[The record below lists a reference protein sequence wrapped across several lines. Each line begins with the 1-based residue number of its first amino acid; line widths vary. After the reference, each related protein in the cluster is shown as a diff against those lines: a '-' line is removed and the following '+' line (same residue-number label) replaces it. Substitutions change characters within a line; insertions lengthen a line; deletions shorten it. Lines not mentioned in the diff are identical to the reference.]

1 MVQRP
6 MQPTPPPPPD
16 SWEVRRQ
23 KELAERERQKMA
35 RKRQA
40 DMERMNSGQQSNKMF
55 RIEHGPAHETAGE
68 MYRRIKAESKR
79 PKSHAFRK
87 GIMKGF
93 SAAMLAQKAAR
104 DDIDKR
110 MNDMQMSDSQMSD
123 AQMNDAKTK
132 DSQMGASRSG
142 FMVEVPEGTPQED
155 VVKVYESIAAERQTD
170 TDTELDDFRK
180 QVSLSENQMLVRL
193 YNMKGKSTGFGVVD
207 NSPDASLDNAP
218 DFPTLPNGQKPVYM
232 LPDGRTPEQQTKINQ
247 SQAKDS
253 QSKQRSADLS
263 PAGRKLPDI
272 SHIKEPSRE
281 VEHAFEMAGSR

>member
-110 MNDMQMSDSQMSD
+110 MSDSQMSD

-132 DSQMGASRSG
+132 DSQMDASASG
-142 FMVEVPEGTPQED
+142 FMVEVPEGAQHED

-170 TDTELDDFRK
+170 TELDDFRR
-180 QVSLSENQMLVRL
+180 QVSLGENQTLVRV

-207 NSPDASLDNAP
+207 SSPDASFDNVP
-218 DFPTLPNGQKPVYM
+218 DLPTLPNGQKPTYM
-232 LPDGRTPEQQTKINQ
+232 LSNDRAPEQQTKV
-247 SQAKDS
+247 S

-281 VEHAFEMAGSR
+281 VEHVFEMAGSR